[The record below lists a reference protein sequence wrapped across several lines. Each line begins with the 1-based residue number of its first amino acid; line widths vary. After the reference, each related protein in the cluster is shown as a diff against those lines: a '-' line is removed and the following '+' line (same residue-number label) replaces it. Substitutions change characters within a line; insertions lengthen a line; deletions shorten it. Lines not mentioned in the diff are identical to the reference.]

1 MKFDATILR
10 IEQAEKTENG
20 EALKLT
26 VICPFYIMKK
36 DIKLEDRKEAQEQI
50 DQYNSLLTRLHLGY
64 VSLLQ
69 IVDSSEIPE
78 PNNEKE

>member
-1 MKFDATILR
+1 
-10 IEQAEKTENG
+10 
-20 EALKLT
+20 
-26 VICPFYIMKK
+26 MKK